1 MTFRRVIMD
10 KEKIMNDRHEVLEAM
25 EGSLQEELIAAKL
38 NAPEEGNGTEVLT
51 VIFPELG
58 IDGDGAVGELFFLP
72 VITDEVEVQHFATIL
87 TIADEI
93 GEDQYPALYEAISYI
108 NFRLPCGAYALDD
121 ESGSLIFKLTVPVP
135 AELSKEELLKEMN
148 ICSGNAVA
156 AADLH
161 MDLLLRMLD
170 GETTMDDVRA
180 AFTGGSAED

>member
-1 MTFRRVIMD
+1 MD
-10 KEKIMNDRHEVLEAM
+10 KEQIMKERHEVLEEL

-38 NAPEEGNGTEVLT
+38 NTPEEGNGTEVLT
-51 VIFPELG
+51 VIFPEMG
-58 IDGDGAVGELFFLP
+58 MDGDGVIGELFFLP
-72 VITDEVEVQHFATIL
+72 VISDDTEVQHFATIL

-93 GEDQYPALYEAISYI
+93 EKDRYPALYEAISYI

-121 ESGSLIFKLTVPVP
+121 ETGSLVYKLTVPVP

-170 GETTMDDVRA
+170 GDTSMDDVRA
-180 AFTGGSAED
+180 AFTGGNSAD

>member
-1 MTFRRVIMD
+1 MTFGRSIMD
-10 KEKIMNDRHEVLEAM
+10 KKIILDEQHKALEAM

-38 NAPEEGNGTEVLT
+38 TIPEEENGTEVLT

-72 VITDEVEVQHFATIL
+72 ILPDEISVQHFMTIL

-93 GEDQYPALYEAISYI
+93 EEGLYPAIYEAISYI
-108 NFRLPCGAYALDD
+108 NFRLPCGAYSLDD
-121 ESGSLIFKLTVPVP
+121 ETGSLVYKLTVPLP
-135 AELSKEELLKEMN
+135 AELSGEELIRELN

-156 AADLH
+156 AVDQH

-170 GETTMDDVRA
+170 GDVTMDDVRA
-180 AFTGGSAED
+180 AFIRRG